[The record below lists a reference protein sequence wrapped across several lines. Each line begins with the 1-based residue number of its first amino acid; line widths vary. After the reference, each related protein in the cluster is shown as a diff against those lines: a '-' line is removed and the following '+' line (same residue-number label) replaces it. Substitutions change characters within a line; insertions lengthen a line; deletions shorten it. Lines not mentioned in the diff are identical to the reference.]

1 MHKRFLTFTAI
12 VALVIGAA
20 LGVSTTALAQTAE
33 CSDGW
38 VSNSANIHGPCSHH
52 GGVEVWLDEAMK
64 EQANQWCDD
73 NPDKCASSHWA
84 GIEGHGNHPAGTAEG
99 GRNGVEQIPR
109 MTEPEIVLRG
119 GEEEARPAFAHYGAI
134 AWDRATGKYGMSW
147 NQPTGQRAEEVALSE
162 CVASGCKVVGRLG
175 PRMCGALATTGDGK
189 QVGAAWRKDRETARL
204 DALKSCTKATA
215 GECIVRAIDC
225 NK

>member
-1 MHKRFLTFTAI
+1 
-12 VALVIGAA
+12 
-20 LGVSTTALAQTAE
+20 
-33 CSDGW
+33 
-38 VSNSANIHGPCSHH
+38 
-52 GGVEVWLDEAMK
+52 MK

-134 AWDRATGKYGMSW
+134 AWDRATGKFRS
-147 NQPTGQRAEEVALSE
+147 QDKIQRALGQMCAPRHRPEHFSATK
-162 CVASGCKVVGRLG
+162 ADSGFTGLVKPLWRKPTAGGSRIRTLG
-175 PRMCGALATTGDGK
+175 PFRVDWGISDFSRLT
-189 QVGAAWRKDRETARL
+189 DRCSPRYAHP
-204 DALKSCTKATA
+204 D
-215 GECIVRAIDC
+215 DHQC
-225 NK
+225 NVSGHDWTQD